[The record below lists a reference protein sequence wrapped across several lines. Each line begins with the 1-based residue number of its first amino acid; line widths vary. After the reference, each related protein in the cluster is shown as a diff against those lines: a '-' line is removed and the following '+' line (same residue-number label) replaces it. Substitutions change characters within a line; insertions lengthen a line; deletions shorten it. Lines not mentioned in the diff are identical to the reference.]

1 MADYANIVDLIL
13 AKPFDS
19 LPYEEKCRIKQ
30 QGRSTPKIDLVQKVG
45 KGNRSYQL
53 SWYDKVS
60 WLTGSAVTKKM
71 YCWPCILMKP
81 SQGCVV
87 WSKFGFGDLSNFD
100 RAYKRHEKS
109 NEHVSA
115 CARLSCLGRV
125 RVEHA
130 LNEGARIQVAKHNEA
145 VKQNRTFLNR
155 LIDVT
160 SLLGRQELSFR
171 GHDESSESSN
181 KGNYREFTETLSKY
195 DSVLATQFQSSAVF
209 SGMSHSIQN
218 DLISALAATV
228 SDEIR
233 DEIQAAPFFGWQVD
247 ETTDIA
253 CRAQLSVIV
262 RYVDHAGKIQERFI
276 GFFDVSGGR
285 DAQSVFEV
293 LNENMQGYNFRDK
306 LVSQTYDGA
315 AVMASAL
322 NGLQAK
328 VKAIAPSAMFVHC
341 YAHRL
346 NLVLSQG
353 AKCLS
358 ECRVFFASLSGFA
371 TFFSKS
377 TKRTNFLESAGCSR
391 LPRNAP
397 TRWNFTSRIVNTVA
411 NNYDGLLQT
420 FDNII
425 ADKTMDDDTLDCAK
439 GFVMKLED
447 FEFMFMLYTYEQIFS
462 ETDVVF
468 DIVQQRAMDVLYC
481 KKRIESLLAFVKEK
495 RSEGDFQAV
504 YEKAAGLTSDPRNE
518 PLRKRCLSQFQDP
531 QERYRNLYMA
541 ILDNLMEQIP
551 LRFSSL
557 ESLRFLELVNPGKFD
572 EMREVFPEEAFQ
584 SVLESYGQYFDL
596 ERLRS
601 ELQVLYSNQD
611 LQGNRGKLC
620 DFLLFL
626 KDMELDSA
634 MPQLYKLLSLV
645 ATIGVTSAGVERS
658 FSCLKRLKSYTRN
671 TMGQGRLSSLAL
683 LAIERTMVKSLEKT
697 PTWYD
702 RVTDH
707 FLEKER
713 RAEFRYK

>member
-1 MADYANIVDLIL
+1 MADNMNVVDWIL

-19 LPYEEKCRIKQ
+19 LPYKEKIRVKQ
-30 QGRSTPKIDLVQKVG
+30 QGRSTTKIDLVQKVG
-45 KGNRSYQL
+45 KSNRSFQL

-60 WLTGSAVTKKM
+60 WLTGSAVTNKM
-71 YCWPCILMKP
+71 YCWPCLLMKP

-87 WSKFGFGDLSNFD
+87 WSKVGVGDLSNFD

-130 LNEGARIQVAKHNEA
+130 INEGAHIQVAKHNET
-145 VKQNRTFLNR
+145 VKQNRAFLNR

-171 GHDESSESSN
+171 GHDENGESSN

-209 SGMSHSIQN
+209 SGMSHAIQN
-218 DLISALAATV
+218 DLITALSATV
-228 SDEIR
+228 SDEIK
-233 DEIQAAPFFGWQVD
+233 DEIQAAPFFAWQVD

-262 RYVDHAGKIQERFI
+262 RYVDSAGKIQERFI

-293 LNENMQGYNFRDK
+293 LNENMQGYNFREK
-306 LVSQTYDGA
+306 LVAQTYDGA

-328 VKAIAPSAMFVHC
+328 VKAIAPSAMFVIC

-358 ECRVFFASLSGFA
+358 ECRFFFASLSGFA

-377 TKRTNFLESAGCSR
+377 TKRMSFLESAGCSR

-397 TRWNFTSRIVNTVA
+397 TQWNFSSRIVSTMA
-411 NNYDGLLQT
+411 NNYDALLQT
-420 FDNII
+420 FEKII

-439 GFVMKLED
+439 GFLMKLED
-447 FEFMFMLYTYEQIFS
+447 FEFVFMLYTYEGQRGLSKLFMPKQQIS
-462 ETDVVF
+462 HQT
-468 DIVQQRAMDVLYC
+468 RKL
-481 KKRIESLLAFVKEK
+481 S
-495 RSEGDFQAV
+495 
-504 YEKAAGLTSDPRNE
+504 PR
-518 PLRKRCLSQFQDP
+518 LSQLQDP
-531 QERYRNLYMA
+531 KERYRNLYMA
-541 ILDNLMEQIP
+541 ILDNLSEQIP
-551 LRFSSL
+551 RRFANL
-557 ESLRFLELVNPGKFD
+557 ESMRFLELVNPGKFD
-572 EMREVFPEEAFQ
+572 EMRQVFPEEAFQ
-584 SVLESYGQYFDL
+584 SVLKGYGQFFDSG
-596 ERLRS
+596 RLRS

-645 ATIGVTSAGVERS
+645 ATIGATSSGVERS

-671 TMGQGRLSSLAL
+671 TMGQGCLSSLAL
-683 LAIERTMVKSLEKT
+683 LATERTLVKSLEKT
-697 PTWYD
+697 PSWYD

-713 RAEFRYK
+713 RVEFTYK

>member
-1 MADYANIVDLIL
+1 
-13 AKPFDS
+13 
-19 LPYEEKCRIKQ
+19 
-30 QGRSTPKIDLVQKVG
+30 
-45 KGNRSYQL
+45 
-53 SWYDKVS
+53 
-60 WLTGSAVTKKM
+60 
-71 YCWPCILMKP
+71 
-81 SQGCVV
+81 
-87 WSKFGFGDLSNFD
+87 
-100 RAYKRHEKS
+100 
-109 NEHVSA
+109 
-115 CARLSCLGRV
+115 
-125 RVEHA
+125 
-130 LNEGARIQVAKHNEA
+130 
-145 VKQNRTFLNR
+145 
-155 LIDVT
+155 
-160 SLLGRQELSFR
+160 
-171 GHDESSESSN
+171 
-181 KGNYREFTETLSKY
+181 
-195 DSVLATQFQSSAVF
+195 
-209 SGMSHSIQN
+209 
-218 DLISALAATV
+218 
-228 SDEIR
+228 
-233 DEIQAAPFFGWQVD
+233 
-247 ETTDIA
+247 
-253 CRAQLSVIV
+253 
-262 RYVDHAGKIQERFI
+262 
-276 GFFDVSGGR
+276 
-285 DAQSVFEV
+285 
-293 LNENMQGYNFRDK
+293 MQGYNFRDK

-358 ECRVFFASLSGFA
+358 ECRVFLASLSGFA

-377 TKRTNFLESAGCSR
+377 TKRANFLESAGCSR

-439 GFVMKLED
+439 GFVRKLED
-447 FEFMFMLYTYEQIFS
+447 FEFVFMLYTYEQIFS
-462 ETDVVF
+462 ETDVVV

-518 PLRKRCLSQFQDP
+518 PLRKRRQSQFQDP

-551 LRFSSL
+551 LRFSNL

-584 SVLESYGQYFDL
+584 SVLESYGQYFDFG
-596 ERLRS
+596 RLRS

-671 TMGQGRLSSLAL
+671 TMGQGRPSSLAL

-697 PTWYD
+697 PTWYA

-713 RAEFRYK
+713 RAELRYK